1 LSRRQPARDHHEQA
15 TDYSRCVLAR
25 CLRRRRAKR
34 AAGRRV
40 RLRAASGAS
49 GPRAAPGRAWR
60 SRSGRPT
67 GLTRWVSNT
76 VCSTKIRSSCA
87 ATQVVD
93 GQDHPDCCCHSACGN
108 SWGLVPVTGQTAVS
122 CVLRLELHEFSQLF
136 DTPQR
141 SRAMLQGNATLL
153 DARHRIVAE
162 RGVASEQP
170 AATDDARGGVM
181 ALVAASEALGRQLA
195 TWLNDLEKA
204 GRLRHC
210 RSTAGEDQ

>member
-1 LSRRQPARDHHEQA
+1 MNRSLITLAA
-15 TDYSRCVLAR
+15 CVLAACAGSAR
-25 CLRRRRAKR
+25 NAPPAAVYDFGPPVERLAEGSPWSSVALEIRAPYWFDSLGIEYRLLYENPLKLRSY
-34 AAGRRV
+34 AGSRWAGPPALLLSQ
-40 RLRAASGAS
+40 RLRQQ
-49 GPRAAPGRAWR
+49 
-60 SRSGRPT
+60 
-67 GLTRWVSNT
+67 L
-76 VCSTKIRSSCA
+76 
-87 ATQVVD
+87 
-93 GQDHPDCCCHSACGN
+93 
-108 SWGLVPVTGQTAVS
+108 GLVPVTGQTAVS

-162 RGVASEQP
+162 RVVASEQP